1 MTTRKEKLLER
12 KAQIIKELKLLENR
26 EKTADRAKETRQMIL
41 FAAFVRTKKPD
52 EWKKIITSKE
62 FDDYLVR
69 KIDRAAFDLAPLPS
83 EKKDKE
89 VKTEKEKTSHK
100 GEKQEHK
107 AEHKASKSEPK
118 KYGTFTIPDDDETKR
133 GEFVVEPDIEDL

>member
-41 FAAFVRTKKPD
+41 FAAFVRTKKPN
-52 EWKKIITSKE
+52 EWEKIIKSKE

-69 KIDRAAFDLAPLPS
+69 KIDRKAFDLAPLPAP
-83 EKKDKE
+83 KKDE
-89 VKTEKEKTSHK
+89 EDKTEKAKTSHK

-107 AEHKASKSEPK
+107 ADRKEEHKAPKSEQK
-118 KYGTFTIPDDDETKR
+118 KAPNDGTFTIPDDDDK
-133 GEFVVEPDIEDL
+133 IW